1 MRSSEFY
8 MFKRNKFPFSDA
20 IHQFEICNM
29 NIIKNQYNLTVNI
42 HSAVC
47 TLKLYLMVPTIW
59 EVFAISYLKYE
70 LAKPIFQNRIL
81 FRLSQWKLLALVV
94 SIR

>member
-29 NIIKNQYNLTVNI
+29 NIIKNQLQPLSLLI
-42 HSAVC
+42 
-47 TLKLYLMVPTIW
+47 LMVLLNMFFVT
-59 EVFAISYLKYE
+59 AKNLDDNDSNISD
-70 LAKPIFQNRIL
+70 N
-81 FRLSQWKLLALVV
+81 
-94 SIR
+94 